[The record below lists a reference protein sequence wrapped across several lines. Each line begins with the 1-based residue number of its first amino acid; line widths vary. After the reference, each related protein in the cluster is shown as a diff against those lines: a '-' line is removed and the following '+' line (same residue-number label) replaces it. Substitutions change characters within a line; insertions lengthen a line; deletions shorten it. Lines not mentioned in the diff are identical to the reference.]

1 MQGEPLRV
9 ALFSDSAHPIL
20 NGVSVSIEALV
31 RELRNVGHSVHVFT
45 AAHPGYKDPDPNT
58 YRFPAIE
65 TPWSKGYPIAPPP
78 YFPMLRHFRRHTFDV
93 IHTHTPGPIGFVGL
107 RWAQSH
113 EIPIVST
120 YHTLYDR
127 YAHYL
132 PLTRRYARYK
142 IAKHTNFYYNRVDHV
157 ITPSAAALRWLR
169 RHSVTTPAT
178 IVPTGAPRRG
188 MFDRAEVR
196 AQMGILADQRILLY
210 VGRLAKEKNLGLL
223 FEMAA
228 IAFAQDPNLRLWL
241 VGDGPYRVQAAA
253 LARASGVGDRVHFVG
268 EVQRSGVD
276 RYYAAADLFVFPSI
290 TETQGLV
297 VQEAMTYG
305 LPAVVVGGGGA
316 GAGVV
321 TGENGWLVPADAD
334 AFSEAILR
342 IMGDHELASRLSE
355 GAVRLVRQYGSDAMA
370 ERVVEVYLKAIHRRA
385 PKRLES
391 NIVLA

>member
-1 MQGEPLRV
+1 
-9 ALFSDSAHPIL
+9 
-20 NGVSVSIEALV
+20 
-31 RELRNVGHSVHVFT
+31 
-45 AAHPGYKDPDPNT
+45 
-58 YRFPAIE
+58 
-65 TPWSKGYPIAPPP
+65 
-78 YFPMLRHFRRHTFDV
+78 
-93 IHTHTPGPIGFVGL
+93 
-107 RWAQSH
+107 
-113 EIPIVST
+113 
-120 YHTLYDR
+120 
-127 YAHYL
+127 
-132 PLTRRYARYK
+132 
-142 IAKHTNFYYNRVDHV
+142 
-157 ITPSAAALRWLR
+157 
-169 RHSVTTPAT
+169 
-178 IVPTGAPRRG
+178 

-268 EVQRSGVD
+268 EVQRSAVD

-342 IMGDHELASRLSE
+342 IMGDDELSSRLSE

-385 PKRLES
+385 PKRLEA